1 MSNDDNRNPYP
12 EDKIINTESTSNN
25 QNMNNNNQPFNMV
38 QCDSWNCLLHSFN
51 GRSE

>member
-25 QNMNNNNQPFNMV
+25 QNMNNNNQPFNMDEFI
-38 QCDSWNCLLHSFN
+38 CKILS
-51 GRSE
+51 RY

>member
-25 QNMNNNNQPFNMV
+25 QNMNNNNQPFNM
-38 QCDSWNCLLHSFN
+38 DEFIFKILSLY
-51 GRSE
+51 